1 MYRSFL
7 YSAFVLLFI
16 GFLCQCN
23 TPATETKATTKPKI
37 DALQLKSITAADTGI
52 PSPPFY
58 YTFEPLQLNCPIPAL
73 QSFVFAQANG
83 YWIFIGGGK
92 KGFHGTDN
100 NPPPFNAK
108 VANDSIW
115 VIDINGQHSW
125 SVVVP
130 SSLSTVLSAT
140 NAAYTQ
146 NGQSLYICGGYTRSD
161 TTVPNF
167 NSTSGTFLEINL
179 SALIGYVQ
187 TGGTGNPLSSV
198 ITKQIQSPYVQVTGG
213 ALLQFGNYFYLV
225 GGQNYSGT
233 YSSGVTG
240 NYTNAIRRFSLQQQ
254 QGVWAIGDTASL
266 VDPVNLHRRDMNVV
280 PGPGTNNF
288 DAVLYGGVFTKNDL
302 AYRNA
307 VFIGG
312 LASGNPTI
320 SIDSM
325 QQAANQYTC
334 AFASFAASSYS
345 IVVTSFFGGISYEI
359 YDKDSGKLVV
369 GDHGVPM
376 PFSNIVSTVLSD
388 GVSASGELI
397 QLPPGGP
404 LLPGYI
410 GANAAFIPV
419 PEFEVQ
425 NKRGL
430 LNLDKISADTTFKC
444 HIGYLF
450 GGIVSA
456 GPTSGTTPKGRVPTY
471 ANPILYKVYLNFPPM

>member
-1 MYRSFL
+1 MNRSFL
-7 YSAFVLLFI
+7 CSLFCIIFI
-16 GFLCQCN
+16 GLLCQCN
-23 TPATETKATTKPKI
+23 TPVKESTAKAKPKI
-37 DALQLKSITAADTGI
+37 DALQLKSLKTSDTAISAPI
-52 PSPPFY
+52 Y
-58 YTFEPLQLNCPIPAL
+58 YTFEPLQLNCTIPAL

-83 YWIFIGGGK
+83 YWIFIGGEK

-100 NPPPFNAK
+100 DPPPFKAK
-108 VANDSIW
+108 VANDSMW
-115 VIDINGQHSW
+115 VVDPLGQRSW

-130 SSLSTVLSAT
+130 SSLATVLSAT

-161 TTVPNF
+161 TIATNF
-167 NSTSGTFLEINL
+167 NTTSNTFLEINL

-187 TGGTGNPLSSV
+187 TGGTANPLSSV

-225 GGQNYSGT
+225 GGQNYNST
-233 YSSGVTG
+233 YSSATTG
-240 NYTNAIRRFSLQQQ
+240 NYTNAIRRFSLQQV
-254 QGVWAIGDTASL
+254 GDTWMIGDTASL
-266 VDPVNLHRRDMNVV
+266 IDPVNLHRRDMNVV
-280 PGPGTNNF
+280 MGPGSNNF
-288 DAVLYGGVFTKNDL
+288 DAVLYGGVFTKSDL

-320 SIDSM
+320 SIDSLE
-325 QQAANQYTC
+325 QAANQYTC
-334 AFASFAASSYS
+334 AFASYATSAYS
-345 IVVTSFFGGISYEI
+345 LVFTSFFGGISYEI
-359 YDKDSGKLVV
+359 YNKDSGKLVI

-376 PFSNIVSTVLSD
+376 PFSNIVSTVVSD
-388 GVSASGELI
+388 GVNGSNELL
-397 QLPPGGP
+397 QYPPGGP

-419 PEFEVQ
+419 PQFEVQ

-430 LNLDKISADTTFKC
+430 LDLDKINADSTYKC

-450 GGIVSA
+450 GGIVSE
-456 GPTSGTTPKGRVPTY
+456 GPTSGTTPERFVPTY
-471 ANPILYKVYLNFPPM
+471 ANPVLYKVYLNFPPM